1 MFLRHG
7 LHLTGPQLVSGRPES
22 DDRRTVIEAAHSKCN
37 VLIETMP
44 EKLKQERIGLIS
56 SSISITAGLR

>member
-22 DDRRTVIEAAHSKCN
+22 DDRWTVIEAAHLKCKDKAAAE
-37 VLIETMP
+37 LEEAME
-44 EKLKQERIGLIS
+44 EKGVN
-56 SSISITAGLR
+56 